1 MGYLDNTCAVI
12 ADGVTFD
19 CAAPP
24 IPGVLADILVINKS
38 DVSTVSTGASDS
50 ITDIALASG
59 GKVAYR
65 FQGIVSTNGPSTAP
79 SWELDTSG
87 IFPGFRHSVQIHI
100 LDKAPATKAMLN
112 KLARGTYYVIVE
124 TPEQTD
130 EPFVVFGLS
139 GATGHGLVMTEA
151 TRDFNSSDTGGVP
164 VVTLATPGTLKEA
177 KAPVTWFD
185 TDYATTAAAVA
196 DLLTPTP

>member
-1 MGYLDNTCAVI
+1 M
-12 ADGVTFD
+12 
-19 CAAPP
+19 
-24 IPGVLADILVINKS
+24 
-38 DVSTVSTGASDS
+38 
-50 ITDIALASG
+50 
-59 GKVAYR
+59 
-65 FQGIVSTNGPSTAP
+65 
-79 SWELDTSG
+79 
-87 IFPGFRHSVQIHI
+87 
-100 LDKAPATKAMLN
+100 DKAPATKAMLN

-185 TDYATTAAAVA
+185 TDYATTAAAVTA
-196 DLLTPTP
+196 LLTPTA